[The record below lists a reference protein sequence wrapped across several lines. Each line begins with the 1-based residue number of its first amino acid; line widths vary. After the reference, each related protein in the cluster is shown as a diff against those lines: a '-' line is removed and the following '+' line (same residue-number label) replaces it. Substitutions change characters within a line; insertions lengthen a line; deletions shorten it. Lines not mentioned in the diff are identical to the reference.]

1 MKRDDAG
8 NNLISLV
15 RGNERQAFHK
25 ALLAIETVQMEIP
38 GLPQTRKIYF
48 QGLPIE
54 LTEERL
60 SNFKQ
65 LPQVNTSDSALVLS
79 NHLGCVKF
87 EGKHPNF
94 RKPYC
99 LA

>member
-15 RGNERQAFHK
+15 KGNERQAFHK
-25 ALLAIETVQMEIP
+25 ALLTIETVQMEIP
-38 GLPQTRKIYF
+38 GLPQTRKNYF

-60 SNFKQ
+60 SNFKNCLRSIQ
-65 LPQVNTSDSALVLS
+65 AIQHSYSAITWDV
-79 NHLGCVKF
+79 
-87 EGKHPNF
+87 
-94 RKPYC
+94 
-99 LA
+99 